1 MLRTHFSNLI
11 VFQSGLRALGTLVYC
26 EENCP
31 IIVGE
36 GATRVI
42 VDGMRLHWEDSDTI
56 QLGINVIEN
65 LSAENVRCVVIVQID
80 FDRIPFSLSS
90 LKAYLSNKLKTVY
103 TNCLKLI
110 FFFSIIQIEHQTTN
124 KIFFFLHFFIFFLH
138 FVLFFCI
145 FYFYIQVPVSEAPD
159 SVGKEHHPK
168 RHGEDTLQVI
178 HNEGATHIVLAA
190 IKSFEYNPSLIMSSI
205 DALLNITEDET
216 LMETIVRDGGIPIVM
231 EALRR

>member
-1 MLRTHFSNLI
+1 M
-11 VFQSGLRALGTLVYC
+11 
-26 EENCP
+26 
-31 IIVGE
+31 
-36 GATRVI
+36 
-42 VDGMRLHWEDSDTI
+42 
-56 QLGINVIEN
+56 
-65 LSAENVRCVVIVQID
+65 
-80 FDRIPFSLSS
+80 SS

-124 KIFFFLHFFIFFLH
+124 KNLFSFLHFFIFFCIL
-138 FVLFFCI
+138 FFFCI

-159 SVGKEHHPK
+159 SVGKEHHPM

-178 HNEGATHIVLAA
+178 HNEGATHIVLEA

-205 DALLNITEDET
+205 DALLNIIEDET

>member
-1 MLRTHFSNLI
+1 LNAFL
-11 VFQSGLRALGTLVYC
+11 F
-26 EENCP
+26 
-31 IIVGE
+31 
-36 GATRVI
+36 
-42 VDGMRLHWEDSDTI
+42 
-56 QLGINVIEN
+56 
-65 LSAENVRCVVIVQID
+65 
-80 FDRIPFSLSS
+80 
-90 LKAYLSNKLKTVY
+90 KLKTVY

-124 KIFFFLHFFIFFLH
+124 KFFFSFLHFFI
-138 FVLFFCI
+138 FFCI

-159 SVGKEHHPK
+159 SVGKEHHPM

-178 HNEGATHIVLAA
+178 HNEGATHIVLEA

-216 LMETIVRDGGIPIVM
+216 LMETVVRDGGIPIVM